1 MNLVDARTFDSVQQI
16 RVSPPGGDMHI
27 SGIAFAPDSSS
38 VFVGLE
44 NTVLEYGVDTV
55 QRRSFADGNIFKD

>member
-1 MNLVDARTFDSVQQI
+1 VNVVDARTFDSVQSI
-16 RVSPPGGDMHI
+16 MVSPPGGDMHI

-44 NTVLEYGVDTV
+44 NTVLEYGVDTI
-55 QRRSFADGNIFKD
+55 QRRSFAHGDIFSD